1 MGVACLSRP
10 AMGAIQVLLALLF
23 ALFQSLKP
31 QSIVNLLG
39 VYLFNFIG
47 LELKLRV
54 CDSLFSKMSLA

>member
-1 MGVACLSRP
+1 MGVACLCRP

-31 QSIVNLLG
+31 QSIVNLL
-39 VYLFNFIG
+39 VVCLVNLIG

-54 CDSLFSKMSLA
+54 CDSLFSKVLQA

>member
-1 MGVACLSRP
+1 MGVACLCGP

-39 VYLFNFIG
+39 VYLFNLIG

-54 CDSLFSKMSLA
+54 CDSLFSKVLQA

>member
-1 MGVACLSRP
+1 
-10 AMGAIQVLLALLF
+10 MGAIQVLLALLV